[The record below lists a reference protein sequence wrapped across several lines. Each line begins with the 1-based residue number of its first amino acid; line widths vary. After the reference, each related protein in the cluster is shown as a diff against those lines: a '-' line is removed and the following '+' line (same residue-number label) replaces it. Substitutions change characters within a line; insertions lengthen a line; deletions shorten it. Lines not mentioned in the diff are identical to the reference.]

1 MTVCSD
7 DFFTHCRM
15 RDADGAYHVCG
26 ITWGERG
33 IKSVY
38 IFNKYDFLTLE
49 HPDVRSGFTRYSL
62 GKSCDLRLF
71 TNTKRLVIT
80 VGLHIYRKERL
91 RTGGSPT
98 SQKECQFFRKRLLLT
113 TRAALSPSKAMSSPC
128 KAASSPIPTKKETVY
143 TCQAVSFFVRIEGS
157 QGYFFTIL
165 LPPSSI
171 FCLMTRGLPR

>member
-1 MTVCSD
+1 MAVCSD
-7 DFFTHCRM
+7 DFFAPDH
-15 RDADGAYHVCG
+15 ADCVGWVSHSGLALVG
-26 ITWGERG
+26 DRGECML
-33 IKSVY
+33 Y
-38 IFNKYDFLTLE
+38 IFNKCDFLTLE

-71 TNTKRLVIT
+71 TNKKRLAIT
-80 VGLHIYRKERL
+80 VGLHTYRKERL
-91 RTGGSPT
+91 RTGGCPT
-98 SQKECQFFRKRLLLT
+98 SQKECPFFRKRLLLT

-171 FCLMTRGLPR
+171 FCLITRGLPR